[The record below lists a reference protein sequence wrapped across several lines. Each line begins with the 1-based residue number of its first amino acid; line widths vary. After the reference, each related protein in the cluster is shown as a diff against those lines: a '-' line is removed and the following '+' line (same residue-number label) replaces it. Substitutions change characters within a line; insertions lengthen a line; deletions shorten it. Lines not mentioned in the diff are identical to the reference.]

1 MTIDELIELAT
12 EARED
17 LGGDAQVRI
26 AYQPGYPLRAALG
39 FVTIPYSTDPDEL
52 YGPDEQAAGQQHD
65 GTFLWLAAGD
75 LPDQEN
81 PYAPGWAWLG
91 SYFTSHRAT
100 LTASTAK
107 PLASSPWAAAGSR
120 APAARLRDD
129 PASRPQRGPRRSA
142 RGRTARPAA
151 PQ

>member
-17 LGGDAQVRI
+17 LGGDAQIRI

-39 FVTIPYSTDPDEL
+39 FVTVPYSTDPDEL

-81 PYAPGWAWLG
+81 PYAPRRGWG
-91 SYFTSHRAT
+91 RPHFPPPKHTRH
-100 LTASTAK
+100 
-107 PLASSPWAAAGSR
+107 
-120 APAARLRDD
+120 PA
-129 PASRPQRGPRRSA
+129 
-142 RGRTARPAA
+142 
-151 PQ
+151 

>member
-17 LGGDAQVRI
+17 LGGDAQIRI

-52 YGPDEQAAGQQHD
+52 YGPDERHVPVARRRRPPRPGEPLRPRL
-65 GTFLWLAAGD
+65 GLARSV
-75 LPDQEN
+75 LH
-81 PYAPGWAWLG
+81 L
-91 SYFTSHRAT
+91 TRAT

-107 PLASSPWAAAGSR
+107 PPASSPWAAAGSR
-120 APAARLRDD
+120 APAARMRDD
-129 PASRPQRGPRRSA
+129 RASRPAA
-142 RGRTARPAA
+142 RPAPQQTARPAA